1 MTARSLGV
9 LLLAAPVLALRP
21 ARALPAV
28 RARVQRPPLV
38 TPLLEE
44 AAAAL
49 WHAEADADFREAKR
63 AQTAKNAVQ
72 REATD
77 TVMHHFFGGG
87 DGVGDGD
94 GSRSSRATVVLPG
107 GAGKTVL
114 ALRVAEAMHAR
125 GALRSV
131 LVLAPSLALVTQTV
145 DEWKLWGEGLDAS
158 RALAVCSDA
167 DGADFTTSPA
177 EVGSFLAEAAAA
189 DVPAVMVGT
198 YASHER
204 VAEALAQRGG
214 ELDLLICDEA
224 HRTTGST
231 QKRDAG
237 PLFDSTLPAARR
249 LFLTATPRLLGGDGE
264 LASMDDDALYGPVVY
279 RLSRGEAEE
288 RGLVV
293 PLRLVFVNATEAYE
307 EVTRREP
314 RLRVLLDAKAR
325 SVSREHAEQVL
336 AVWDCYR
343 RRGVTTAFTFHSSN
357 ARAERFQ
364 QATES
369 VLAALEGDGVVDGGG
384 GATAGFVTGRVHG
397 AMPVSRRKEVLQPVG
412 ARDGKLK
419 VISNCRVLGEGVD
432 VPAVDLVAFIDA
444 KSSHVDILQSMARAS
459 RVAPG
464 KECGLVLVMAGE
476 DSLEVDVLRAFAEGD
491 EELREAFYSMA
502 RELARTGGRLLDAT
516 ELPAAVQRLWGGS
529 SLGLERM
536 AGWLSTCVRELAG
549 SWERMHGLLL
559 AYRDR
564 EGHCDVPSKHEEQGA
579 KLGDWLSKQRTAFKR
594 GKLESRRVR
603 ALEAAG
609 VVWDVVAEQWERNY
623 ALLRAYREREGHAN
637 VPDRHVEE
645 GERLGAWLQSQRKRH
660 QARGLSEEER
670 KAKRVSPLSDE
681 EVGRLEAL
689 GVVWDV
695 VAEQWERSFALLRA
709 YREREGHANVPRG
722 HVEEGEKLGGWLQS
736 QRKRHQARGLSEGE
750 GKAKKIKPLSDEEVG
765 RLEAAGVVW
774 GVLAEQW
781 ERNYAL
787 LRAYRER
794 EGHANVPA
802 SHVEEGERLG
812 GWLQRQRKRH
822 QARGLSEEERKAKS
836 ASALSDEEVGRL
848 EALGVVWD
856 VLAEQWERNYALLRA
871 YRERE
876 GHANVPASHVEEGE
890 KLGGWLS
897 GQRKRHQARGLSE
910 EERKAKNI
918 KPLSDEKVGRLEAA
932 GVVWDVVA
940 GQWERNY
947 ALLRAYRER
956 EGHANVPKRHV
967 EEGEKLGVW
976 LGTQRK
982 RHQARDLS
990 EEERKAKRVSPL
1002 SDEEVGRLEA
1012 LGVVWRGVR
1021 PMSP

>member
-1 MTARSLGV
+1 MTSRSLAL
-9 LLLAAPVLALRP
+9 LLLATRALALRP
-21 ARALPAV
+21 AGAPSAV
-28 RARVQRPPLV
+28 HPRVQRPPLV
-38 TPLLEE
+38 TPLLLEE

-63 AQTAKNAVQ
+63 AQAAKNAVQ

-77 TVMHHFFGGG
+77 AVMHHFFGGGAGVG

-94 GSRSSRATVVLPG
+94 GSGSSRATVVLPG

-125 GALRSV
+125 GTLRSV

-177 EVGSFLAEAAAA
+177 EVESFLAEAA
-189 DVPAVMVGT
+189 DDGVPAVMVGT
-198 YASHER
+198 YASHKR

-293 PLRLVFVNATEAYE
+293 PLRLVFVNATEAYA

-314 RLRVLLDAKAR
+314 RVRVLLDAKAQ

-364 QATES
+364 QATYS
-369 VLAALEGDGVVDGGG
+369 VLAALEGDGAVDGGG
-384 GATAGFVTGRVHG
+384 GDATAGFVTGRVHG
-397 AMPVSRRKEVLQPVG
+397 AMPVSRRKEVLRPVG

-502 RELARTGGRLLDAT
+502 RELARTGGRLPERAT

-529 SLGLERM
+529 SLDLERM

-549 SWERMHGLLL
+549 SWERMHGLLR

-579 KLGDWLSKQRTAFKR
+579 KLGVWLSKQRTAFKR

-609 VVWDVVAEQWERNY
+609 VVWDV
-623 ALLRAYREREGHAN
+623 L
-637 VPDRHVEE
+637 
-645 GERLGAWLQSQRKRH
+645 
-660 QARGLSEEER
+660 
-670 KAKRVSPLSDE
+670 
-681 EVGRLEAL
+681 
-689 GVVWDV
+689 
-695 VAEQWERSFALLRA
+695 AEQWERS
-709 YREREGHANVPRG
+709 
-722 HVEEGEKLGGWLQS
+722 
-736 QRKRHQARGLSEGE
+736 
-750 GKAKKIKPLSDEEVG
+750 
-765 RLEAAGVVW
+765 
-774 GVLAEQW
+774 
-781 ERNYAL
+781 
-787 LRAYRER
+787 
-794 EGHANVPA
+794 
-802 SHVEEGERLG
+802 
-812 GWLQRQRKRH
+812 
-822 QARGLSEEERKAKS
+822 
-836 ASALSDEEVGRL
+836 
-848 EALGVVWD
+848 
-856 VLAEQWERNYALLRA
+856 
-871 YRERE
+871 
-876 GHANVPASHVEEGE
+876 
-890 KLGGWLS
+890 
-897 GQRKRHQARGLSE
+897 
-910 EERKAKNI
+910 
-918 KPLSDEKVGRLEAA
+918 
-932 GVVWDVVA
+932 
-940 GQWERNY
+940 Y

-956 EGHANVPKRHV
+956 EGHANVPKGHV
-967 EEGEKLGVW
+967 EDGEKLGLW
-976 LGTQRK
+976 LGSQRK
-982 RHQARDLS
+982 RYQARGLG
-990 EEERKAKRVSPL
+990 EEERKAKRASLL

-1012 LGVVWRGVR
+1012 LGVVWRVR
-1021 PMSP
+1021 